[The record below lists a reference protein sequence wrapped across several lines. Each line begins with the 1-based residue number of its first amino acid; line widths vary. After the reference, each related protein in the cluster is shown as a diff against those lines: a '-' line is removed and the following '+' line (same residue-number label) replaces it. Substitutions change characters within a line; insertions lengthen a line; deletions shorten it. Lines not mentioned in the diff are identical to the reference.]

1 MVHAAMAMSA
11 DDLSIFM
18 LDLIA
23 AASGRQWLPL
33 TLAFPN
39 AYDNAPV
46 IA

>member
-11 DDLSIFM
+11 DDLLIFM

-33 TLAFPN
+33 TLAFLN
-39 AYDNAPV
+39 AYD
-46 IA
+46 